1 MTRPSVRSDS
11 GALEIW
17 RLIES
22 WDAAPEFNMGLDE
35 ALLDDP
41 EAAPTLRLY
50 TWSPDTLSL
59 GYFQKWADVPGTDR
73 AGAVVR
79 RITGG
84 GAIHHTRE
92 LTFSIV
98 LPQSHA
104 LFRGPVPLSYGRIHE
119 ALIAALSEFGVEA
132 SLAGQA
138 GLLSD
143 RKKTGMCFHE
153 STPLDVAWGERK
165 GVGSAQR
172 RRGGRVLHHGSIK
185 LGSTRACR
193 RTIPSEPSH
202 RSSCRRS
209 KRPSPYASNGVRP
222 PHPNRARRNAWE
234 SAMGP
239 GHSCADAD
247 PGPWLQSDV
256 QPPRV
261 GTGDTDAAADNVQ
274 AITDP

>member
-1 MTRPSVRSDS
+1 MTRPSVRSES
-11 GALEIW
+11 GTLKTW

-35 ALLDDP
+35 ALLNDP
-41 EAAPTLRLY
+41 EAPPTLRLY

-59 GYFQKWADVPGTDR
+59 GYFQKWADAPGTES

-143 RKKTGMCFHE
+143 REKTGMCFHE
-153 STPLDVAWGERK
+153 STPLDVAWGGRK

-185 LGSTRACR
+185 LGSTPLEGDIATLEAYLPADEPLGALAPVLLRAIETSFAVRLEPGDATASERSAAQRLGERYLSRAFLR
-193 RTIPSEPSH
+193 R
-202 RSSCRRS
+202 R
-209 KRPSPYASNGVRP
+209 
-222 PHPNRARRNAWE
+222 
-234 SAMGP
+234 
-239 GHSCADAD
+239 
-247 PGPWLQSDV
+247 
-256 QPPRV
+256 
-261 GTGDTDAAADNVQ
+261 
-274 AITDP
+274 

>member
-11 GALEIW
+11 GTVETW

-41 EAAPTLRLY
+41 EAPPTLRLY

-59 GYFQKWADVPGTDR
+59 GYFQKWADVPGTES

-84 GAIHHTRE
+84 GAIHHTQE

-119 ALIAALSEFGVEA
+119 ALIAALSGFGVEA
-132 SLAGQA
+132 SLAGQSS
-138 GLLSD
+138 LLSD
-143 RKKTGMCFHE
+143 REKTGMCFHE

-172 RRGGRVLHHGSIK
+172 RRRGRVLHHGSIK
-185 LGSTRACR
+185 LGSTPLEGDIA
-193 RTIPSEPSH
+193 TLEGYLPSDNPIGALAPALLREIETSFAVH
-202 RSSCRRS
+202 LERSEATASERS
-209 KRPSPYASNGVRP
+209 AAQRLGGRYASRSFL
-222 PHPNRARRNAWE
+222 RR
-234 SAMGP
+234 
-239 GHSCADAD
+239 
-247 PGPWLQSDV
+247 
-256 QPPRV
+256 R
-261 GTGDTDAAADNVQ
+261 
-274 AITDP
+274 

>member
-1 MTRPSVRSDS
+1 VRSES
-11 GALEIW
+11 GTLETW

-22 WDAAPEFNMGLDE
+22 WDATPEFNMGLDE
-35 ALLDDP
+35 ALLNDP
-41 EAAPTLRLY
+41 EAPPTLRLY

-59 GYFQKWADVPGTDR
+59 GYFQKWADAPGTGS

-104 LFRGPVPLSYGRIHE
+104 LFRGPVPLSYGRIHG

-143 RKKTGMCFHE
+143 REKTGMCFHE
-153 STPLDVAWGERK
+153 STPLDVAWGGRK

-185 LGSTRACR
+185 LGSTPLEGDIATLEAYLPADEPLGALAPVLLRAIETSFAVRLEPGDATASERSAAQRLGERYPSRAFLR
-193 RTIPSEPSH
+193 R
-202 RSSCRRS
+202 R
-209 KRPSPYASNGVRP
+209 
-222 PHPNRARRNAWE
+222 
-234 SAMGP
+234 
-239 GHSCADAD
+239 
-247 PGPWLQSDV
+247 
-256 QPPRV
+256 
-261 GTGDTDAAADNVQ
+261 
-274 AITDP
+274 

>member
-1 MTRPSVRSDS
+1 MTRPSVRSES
-11 GALEIW
+11 GTLEIW

-41 EAAPTLRLY
+41 EAPPTLRFY

-59 GYFQKWADVPGTDR
+59 GYFQKWADAPGTES

-104 LFRGPVPLSYGRIHE
+104 LFRGPVPLSYERIHE
-119 ALIAALSEFGVEA
+119 ALIAALSEFGVDA

-143 RKKTGMCFHE
+143 REKTGMCFHE
-153 STPLDVAWGERK
+153 STPLDVAWGGRK

-185 LGSTRACR
+185 LATTHLEESIATLDAYLPAEDAIGTLVTALR
-193 RTIPSEPSH
+193 REMETH
-202 RSSCRRS
+202 F
-209 KRPSPYASNGVRP
+209 GVRF
-222 PHPNRARRNAWE
+222 E
-234 SAMGP
+234 
-239 GHSCADAD
+239 
-247 PGPWLQSDV
+247 PGPPSSAE
-256 QPPRV
+256 R
-261 GTGDTDAAADNVQ
+261 DAAKELGRRYSSDAFLHRR
-274 AITDP
+274 